1 MKRKD
6 FTATSKNVI
15 KRTLLYSFY
24 RWIISKYYFFYYR
37 VTPSRRVID
46 RLYYSRFHKGINWD
60 KPQDY
65 NEKINWL
72 KLYSDTSMWT
82 RLADKYAVR
91 EYVKSKGLE
100 QILVPLYGCWTKV
113 EDIDFG
119 SLPKQFVLKTNHG
132 WGDVIVVKDKDS
144 VDIKAVKKVLNKN
157 LKHTHGFSTGEP
169 HYKNIPKKIIAE
181 QLLVDDSFNF
191 SSLIDYKIFC
201 FNGKPHFVWA
211 CFNRTKDHVYVETH
225 GLDWSFHPECSV
237 FNNQYRDGGGQ
248 LPEPKNLAQMLSIAG
263 TLSEG
268 FPQVRVDL
276 YNIKGK
282 VYFGELTFTSDG
294 GYNNFFTPEFLK
306 ELGDCCII

>member
-1 MKRKD
+1 MQ
-6 FTATSKNVI
+6 SKKLL
-15 KRTLLYSFY
+15 KRTVFY
-24 RWIISKYYFFYYR
+24 PVFNSVRNVFKEFNYR
-37 VTPSRRVID
+37 ITPVKKVID
-46 RLYYSRFHKGINWD
+46 KCFFKRFQRTINWET
-60 KPQDY
+60 PQDY

-72 KLYSDTSMWT
+72 KLYSDTSVWT
-82 RLADKYAVR
+82 KLADKYAVR
-91 EYVKSKGLE
+91 DFIKAKGLE
-100 QILVPLYGCWTKV
+100 HILVPLYGCWTRV
-113 EDIDFG
+113 DDIDFD

-132 WGDVIVVKDKDS
+132 WGDVIVVKDKDEI
-144 VDIKAVKKVLNKN
+144 DTKAIKKVLQKN

-169 HYKNIPKKIIAE
+169 HYKSIPKKIIAE
-181 QLLVDDSFNF
+181 QLLVDDSFKF

-248 LPEPKNLAQMLSIAG
+248 LPKPKNLDQMLSIAG
-263 TLSEG
+263 SLSEG

-306 ELGDCCII
+306 KLGDCCII